1 MMKLEELEDEIY
13 GLSCAI
19 GSLQADMKSRVHGI
33 DHLDRRV
40 REIVHTVEGMLLEE
54 ADLRSRIESIER
66 KLNHKE
72 VDA

>member
-19 GSLQADMKSRVHGI
+19 GSLQANMKSRVHEH
-33 DHLDRRV
+33 DHLDHRI
-40 REIVHTVEGMLLEE
+40 REIAHIVEGMLLEE

-66 KLNHKE
+66 KLNHKGAE
-72 VDA
+72 